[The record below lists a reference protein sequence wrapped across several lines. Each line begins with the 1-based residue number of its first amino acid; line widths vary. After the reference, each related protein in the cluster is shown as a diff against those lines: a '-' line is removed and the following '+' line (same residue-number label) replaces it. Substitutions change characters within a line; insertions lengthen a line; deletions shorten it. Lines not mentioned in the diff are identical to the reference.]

1 MLKRE
6 IPGWLAG
13 ACLLLSVALAAP
25 AQANLTL
32 AQIAPMSGPIAEE
45 GRAYNL
51 GIRVAIEAQNAR
63 GGLHG
68 QKLDL
73 RTLDDQYKPE
83 LMVELIRKE
92 AVGKTLAELNVRG
105 LTGATVLAVTRQDG
119 AVTIPTAHEVLREG
133 DRLALAGTREAV
145 EAAQRLLGAQ
155 T

>member
-68 QKLDL
+68 L
-73 RTLDDQYKPE
+73 R
-83 LMVELIRKE
+83 
-92 AVGKTLAELNVRG
+92 
-105 LTGATVLAVTRQDG
+105 
-119 AVTIPTAHEVLREG
+119 H
-133 DRLALAGTREAV
+133 
-145 EAAQRLLGAQ
+145 GAQ
-155 T
+155 VAHAIVHHRHGFYY